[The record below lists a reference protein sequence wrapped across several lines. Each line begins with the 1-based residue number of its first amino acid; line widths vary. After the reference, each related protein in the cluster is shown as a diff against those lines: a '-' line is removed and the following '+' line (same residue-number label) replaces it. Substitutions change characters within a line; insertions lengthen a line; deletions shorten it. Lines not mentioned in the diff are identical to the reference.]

1 MSQLVIEHDMAEKLQ
16 AIAQRENR
24 SVEDVLASLLE
35 MYTAQSDALDAMD
48 GVFDDPVTDMSTTI
62 RETMD
67 AYYRDRYD
75 RSD

>member
-1 MSQLVIEHDMAEKLQ
+1 MSQLVIEHDLAEKLQ

-35 MYTAQSDALDAMD
+35 MYTAQSDALDAMA
-48 GVFDDPVTDMSTTI
+48 GAFDDPVTDLSTSI

-67 AYYRDRYD
+67 AYYRDKYD